1 MMDKLSQ
8 VWRRLLFYLRRDR
21 FDREL
26 EEEMRFHLEM
36 KVEENLAAGTSPDE
50 ARHAARRQFGNQTL
64 LREVSR
70 DMWSFR
76 SLEILAQDLRY
87 SLRIMLRNPGF
98 TAVAVLMLTLGIGA
112 CTAVFSVVYAA
123 MLRQLPYRDPSQ
135 LCLLWKSV
143 PKKGLERDWTS
154 YPSFRDWRDNNHV
167 FEDLA
172 LYFRPEAALVTLN
185 NGDQAELAQ
194 AAVVSANFFTVM
206 GIAPVIGR
214 TFTPKDGE
222 LGEDLAVLS
231 YGYWQNRFGGSSDA
245 LGKSISFDNR
255 SAQIIGVMRE
265 GFQFPFKEAAF
276 WLLNTADPRWK
287 GPYWPN
293 WRVPDAFAAVGRLK
307 PQISITEAQADMN
320 QVASNLA
327 QQYPETDAGL
337 GISVVPLELY
347 LTGSNLRRALWLLL
361 AAVTLVLL
369 ISCANVASLLLA
381 RGFARQSEYAIRAA
395 LGAGRIALLKQ
406 LLTESIMLFVVA
418 GALGTVMASII
429 IKVLQ
434 ALAPANI
441 PRLEE
446 AGISWEVLA
455 FALALSVL
463 TAMTF
468 GMAPAWKILRN
479 DPQEFLKQG
488 GRTDAGPGRRR
499 IREYLVSLECALLVI
514 LLVVTGLLLR
524 SFLKLQDAN
533 LGFRPDHLISVNIH
547 LPAERYGAGD
557 STLLFIREASERIK
571 ALPGVESV
579 SAGGT
584 FIGDHLPNY
593 NVLVEGQAGLRQ
605 ENVAVVGD
613 TVSDN
618 YFQTMGIPLLRGR
631 NFSEQD
637 PAGPVDGK
645 ERNGRGWPGG
655 AAIINE
661 RMAQRLWPGENPI
674 GKRFGR
680 SLPGMDISL
689 DTVVIGVVG
698 NILRNGRESD
708 AIPAYYTSARRSIHW
723 WYERKLVVRTATDP
737 ATILAPIREVIRSMD
752 RTIPKYEVRT
762 IEDELDHLDAQ
773 RRFQLQTLSSFSLI
787 ALILA
792 AVGIYSVLSYSVEQR
807 TREIGLKMALGAQP
821 RDMILSV
828 LVQGMKPVLAGL
840 GVGLIG
846 ALAGARMM
854 KSLLYHVPVTDPTTF
869 AVIAA
874 VLVMV
879 AFLAAYLPARRA
891 SKVDPITALR
901 FE

>member
-1 MMDKLSQ
+1 MTF
-8 VWRRLLFYLRRDR
+8 LLNLRY
-21 FDREL
+21 
-26 EEEMRFHLEM
+26 
-36 KVEENLAAGTSPDE
+36 
-50 ARHAARRQFGNQTL
+50 TL
-64 LREVSR
+64 
-70 DMWSFR
+70 R
-76 SLEILAQDLRY
+76 SL
-87 SLRIMLRNPGF
+87 SRNPRF
-98 TAVAVLMLTLGIGA
+98 ALISVLTLMLGIGA
-112 CTAVFSVVYAA
+112 CTAVFSVVYAV
-123 MLRQLPYRDPSQ
+123 MLKPLPYSNPDR
-135 LCLLWKSV
+135 LCVLWKSV

-154 YPSFRDWRDNNHV
+154 YPSFRDWRDHNHV
-167 FEDLA
+167 FEDMA
-172 LYFRPEAALVTLN
+172 LFFRPENARVIMN

-194 AAVVSANFFTVM
+194 AAVVSANFFKVM
-206 GIAPVIGR
+206 GIEPVIGR
-214 TFTPKDGE
+214 TFSPRDGE

-231 YGYWQNRFGGSSDA
+231 YSYWQNRFGGSPDI
-245 LGKSISFDNR
+245 LGQSLGFEAVQVKR
-255 SAQIIGVMRE
+255 SAQIIGVMPE
-265 GFQFPFKEAAF
+265 GCQFPFKEVPF

-307 PQISITEAQADMN
+307 PQVSIAEAQADMN
-320 QVASNLA
+320 LVASNLA

-347 LTGSNLRRALWLLL
+347 VTGSNLRRALWLLL

-381 RGFARQSEYAIRAA
+381 RGVVRQSEYAIRAA

-406 LLTESIMLFVVA
+406 LLTESIMLFLIA
-418 GALGTVMASII
+418 GALGTVMAAII

-455 FALALSVL
+455 FALALSVI
-463 TAMTF
+463 TAITF
-468 GMAPAWKILRN
+468 GMTPAWKILRN

-499 IREYLVSLECALLVI
+499 IRELLVSLECALLVI

-524 SFLKLQDAN
+524 SFLKLQDVN

-547 LPAERYGAGD
+547 LPGEKYGSGD
-557 STLLFIREASERIK
+557 STLLFIRKVIERIE
-571 ALPGVESV
+571 ALPGVESAAV
-579 SAGGT
+579 GGT

-593 NVLVEGQAGLRQ
+593 NVLVEGITGLRQ
-605 ENVAVVGD
+605 ESVAVAADIVGED
-613 TVSDN
+613 

-631 NFSEQD
+631 NFSEQY

-655 AAIINE
+655 AAVINE

-689 DTVVIGVVG
+689 DTMVIGVAG
-698 NILRNGRESD
+698 NIRRNGRESD
-708 AIPAYYTSARRSIHW
+708 AIPAYYTSARRSLHW
-723 WYERKLVVRTATDP
+723 WYERKLVVRTAADP
-737 ATILAPIREVIRSMD
+737 ATLVAPIRDVIRSMD
-752 RTIPKYEVRT
+752 RTIPRYEVT
-762 IEDELDHLDAQ
+762 TVEDELYHLDAQ

-792 AVGIYSVLSYSVEQR
+792 AIGIYSVLSYSVEQR

-821 RDMILSV
+821 HDVVRSV
-828 LVQGMKPVLAGL
+828 LAQGMKPVLAGL
-840 GVGLIG
+840 GIGLIG
-846 ALAGARMM
+846 ALGGARMM
-854 KSLLYHVPVTDPTTF
+854 KSLLYQVPVTDPATF
-869 AVIAA
+869 AGIAA

-891 SKVDPITALR
+891 ARVDPIIALR
-901 FE
+901 WE